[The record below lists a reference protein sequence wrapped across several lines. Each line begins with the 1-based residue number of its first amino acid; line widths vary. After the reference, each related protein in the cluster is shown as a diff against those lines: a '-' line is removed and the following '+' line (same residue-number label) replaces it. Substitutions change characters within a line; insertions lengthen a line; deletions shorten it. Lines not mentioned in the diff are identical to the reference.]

1 MTPWESG
8 LIRAA
13 VLVWAL
19 AFLIDLVA
27 AIFPRRR
34 RWARLGWY
42 LALGGFVLALFSMT
56 VVNAVFSGFH
66 RFF

>member
-19 AFLIDLVA
+19 AFLTVTRAQAVQLQA
-27 AIFPRRR
+27 QKKGSSP
-34 RWARLGWY
+34 GW
-42 LALGGFVLALFSMT
+42 
-56 VVNAVFSGFH
+56 
-66 RFF
+66 